1 MGFRRLHRARF
12 LWLVAGVGALSSSS
26 RAANGADEKQAC
38 LAAAD
43 TGQSL
48 RDDGQY
54 SIARDQ
60 FLTCARDVCPRI
72 VHDQCQTWLHQLDEA
87 TPTVV
92 FGAKDEH
99 GNDVGAARVISD
111 GKLITSTLDGKPLPL
126 DPGAHDIRF
135 ERDPNGTVTVHVV
148 LKAGEKNREIAATF
162 PPVQA
167 ESPAD
172 ETPPPEAPTR
182 VGGRAESSLWNA
194 RNVTSL
200 SLLGAGVVAVG
211 LGVYF
216 GVNSRNENNKA
227 HNIASASPIDGSH
240 SYCNMNTVAPTPSD
254 AVRKAAVCSSLSETR
269 DAQNRDA
276 ILNEVFY
283 GVGAVLAA
291 GAVATWLLWPKKE
304 ADTPA
309 STAWL
314 TPMLGPRQAGMG
326 VAAAF

>member
-1 MGFRRLHRARF
+1 MGFRRRHRARF
-12 LWLVAGVGALSSSS
+12 LWLVAGVGALSSSP

-43 TGQSL
+43 AGQSL

-60 FLTCARDVCPRI
+60 FLTCARDVCPKI
-72 VHDQCQTWLHQLDEA
+72 VHDQCTTWLHQLDEA

-99 GNDVGAARVISD
+99 GNDIGAARVISD
-111 GKLITSTLDGKPLPL
+111 GKLITGILDGKPLPL

-148 LKAGEKNREIAATF
+148 LKAGEKNREVTATF

-167 ESPAD
+167 EPPA
-172 ETPPPEAPTR
+172 EGTPPPEGPAQVR
-182 VGGRAESSLWNA
+182 RQAESSFWSA

-216 GVNSRNENNKA
+216 GVTSRNEYNKA
-227 HNIASASPIDGSH
+227 NNIANASPIDGSR
-240 SYCNMNTVAPTPSD
+240 SYCRMYQ
-254 AVRKAAVCSSLSETR
+254 AAVCTSLSDTR
-269 DAQNRDA
+269 DAQDRDA

-283 GVGAVLAA
+283 GVGAALAA
-291 GAVATWLLWPKKE
+291 AAVASWLLWPKKE

-314 TPMLGPRQAGMG
+314 TPMVGPRQAGMG
-326 VAAAF
+326 VGAAF